1 MQGCVNRDFNAKHYQ
16 KERNTIMKY
25 VKQNA
30 SNIIVC
36 LFEALV
42 GILLLVNPV
51 GFTAW
56 ILILFG
62 AALIVA
68 GILSIVRYFR
78 TPAME
83 AALGQLL
90 VKGLVLLVAG
100 GFCALNFNWFL
111 ITFPLL
117 SVVYGVGILL
127 AGLSKIQWAVDL
139 LRMRRKR
146 WFLAIISAVI
156 SIVCAV
162 VIVSNPF
169 TSSAIL
175 WMFAGISLIVEAVF
189 DAVALIAAGRNKE
202 ETV

>member
-1 MQGCVNRDFNAKHYQ
+1 MQGCVNRDFNAKDYQ

-25 VKQNA
+25 GKQNA

-56 ILILFG
+56 ILVLFG
-62 AALIVA
+62 AALMVA

-100 GFCALNFNWFL
+100 GFCAFNFNWFL

-117 SVVYGVGILL
+117 SVVYGVGIL
-127 AGLSKIQWAVDL
+127 WATL
-139 LRMRRKR
+139 
-146 WFLAIISAVI
+146 SAVI

-162 VIVSNPF
+162 VSVSNPF

-189 DAVALIAAGRNKE
+189 DAAALIVGGRNNE
-202 ETV
+202 ENV

>member
-1 MQGCVNRDFNAKHYQ
+1 MKH
-16 KERNTIMKY
+16 
-25 VKQNA
+25 VKQNF

-36 LFEALV
+36 IFEAV
-42 GILLLVNPV
+42 IGILLLVNPV
-51 GFTAW
+51 GFTSG
-56 ILILFG
+56 ILVLFG
-62 AALIVA
+62 AALILA
-68 GILSIVRYFR
+68 GLLSIVRYFR

-100 GFCALNFNWFL
+100 GFCAFNYTWFL
-111 ITFPLL
+111 VTFPLL

-127 AGLSKIQWAVDL
+127 AGLSKIQWAVDM
-139 LRMRRKR
+139 LRMHKKR
-146 WFLAIISAVI
+146 WFLATASAVI

-162 VIVSNPF
+162 VILSNPF

-189 DAVALIAAGRNKE
+189 DAVALIVAGRSKE